1 MTENCSYIYQLDFL
15 IYQLLKTKEDFDFLL
30 EHPVRKS

>member
-15 IYQLLKTKEDFDFLL
+15 IYQLLKTKDFDFLL